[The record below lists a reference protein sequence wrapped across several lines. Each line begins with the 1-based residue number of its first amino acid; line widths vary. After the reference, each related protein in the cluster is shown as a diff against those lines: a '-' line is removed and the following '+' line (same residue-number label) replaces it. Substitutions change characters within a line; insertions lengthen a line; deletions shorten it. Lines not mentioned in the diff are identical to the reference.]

1 MLVPV
6 RMTGHLRT
14 LLGVEQVEFDVPVG
28 ATVAEVLAK
37 LATEPRSAAVRGLL
51 TAADGGLAT
60 ALLIAVNDR
69 ACPARSI
76 ADRSLGPGDRITLMP
91 PIAGG

>member
-6 RMTGHLRT
+6 RLTGHLRT
-14 LLGVEQVEFDVPVG
+14 LLGAEQVEVDAPVG
-28 ATVAEVLAK
+28 TTVAEVLARL
-37 LATEPRSAAVRGLL
+37 LAEPRSADIRGLL

-60 ALLIAVNDR
+60 ALLIAVNDQ
-69 ACPARSI
+69 ACPARAI
-76 ADRSLGPGDRITLMP
+76 ADRYLGPGDRVTLMP